1 MASHNKTPKSKT
13 SKSKT
18 PKSKTPKSKT
28 PKSKT
33 SKSKTP
39 KSKTSKSETTSN
51 EKGYC
56 VKCKE
61 KRTMKDTKK
70 VQTKNGRN
78 ALSGVCEN
86 CGTKMMK
93 FVK

>member
-1 MASHNKTPKSKT
+1 MVSHNKTPKSKTSKSKT

-28 PKSKT
+28 SNN
-33 SKSKTP
+33 KTP
-39 KSKTSKSETTSN
+39 KSKTTSN
-51 EKGYC
+51 EMGYC

-61 KRTMKDTKK
+61 KRTMNDSKK

-78 ALSGVCEN
+78 ALSGVCAK

>member
-1 MASHNKTPKSKT
+1 MVSHNKSA
-13 SKSKT
+13 KSKT
-18 PKSKTPKSKT
+18 PKRKTPNSKTPNSKT

-33 SKSKTP
+33 SKG
-39 KSKTSKSETTSN
+39 ETTSN
-51 EKGYC
+51 EMGYC
-56 VKCKE
+56 VKCKD
-61 KRTMKDTKK
+61 KRIMKDTKK

-78 ALSGVCEN
+78 ALSGLCAK

>member
-1 MASHNKTPKSKT
+1 MVSKSKTPKNKTPKNKTPKSKT

-18 PKSKTPKSKT
+18 PKSRP
-28 PKSKT
+28 
-33 SKSKTP
+33 
-39 KSKTSKSETTSN
+39 SKSETTSN
-51 EKGYC
+51 EMGYC

-61 KRTMKDTKK
+61 KRTMKSTKK
-70 VQTKNGRN
+70 VQTKNKRN
-78 ALSGVCEN
+78 ALSGVCEK

>member
-18 PKSKTPKSKT
+18 PKSKTSKSKT

-39 KSKTSKSETTSN
+39 KSETTSN

>member
-1 MASHNKTPKSKT
+1 MVSHNKTPKSKT
-13 SKSKT
+13 SNSKT
-18 PKSKTPKSKT
+18 PKSKTSNSKT

-39 KSKTSKSETTSN
+39 KGETTSN

-61 KRTMKDTKK
+61 KRTMKHTKK

>member
-1 MASHNKTPKSKT
+1 MVSHN
-13 SKSKT
+13 
-18 PKSKTPKSKT
+18 KTPKSKT

-33 SKSKTP
+33 SKSKTSKSNTSKSKTP
-39 KSKTSKSETTSN
+39 KSKTPKSKTTSN
-51 EKGYC
+51 EMGYC

-61 KRTMKDTKK
+61 KRTMNDSKK

-78 ALSGVCEN
+78 ALSGVCAK

>member
-1 MASHNKTPKSKT
+1 MVSHNKSA
-13 SKSKT
+13 KSKT
-18 PKSKTPKSKT
+18 PKRKTPDSKT

-33 SKSKTP
+33 SKSKTS
-39 KSKTSKSETTSN
+39 KSKTSKGETTSN
-51 EKGYC
+51 EMGYC

-61 KRTMKDTKK
+61 KRIMKDTKK

-78 ALSGVCEN
+78 ALSGVCEK

>member
-1 MASHNKTPKSKT
+1 MASHN
-13 SKSKT
+13 KT

-28 PKSKT
+28 PNSKNT
-33 SKSKTP
+33 

-61 KRTMKDTKK
+61 KREMQGAKQDKM
-70 VQTKNGRN
+70 KNGRDCVK
-78 ALSGVCEN
+78 GT
-86 CGTKMMK
+86 CGTCKTNMFRIGKM
-93 FVK
+93 

>member
-1 MASHNKTPKSKT
+1 MASHN
-13 SKSKT
+13 KT

-33 SKSKTP
+33 AKSKTSKGKTSKGKTPKSKTP
-39 KSKTSKSETTSN
+39 KSKTTSN
-51 EKGYC
+51 EMGYC

>member
-18 PKSKTPKSKT
+18 PKSKT
-28 PKSKT
+28 

-39 KSKTSKSETTSN
+39 KSETTSN

>member
-1 MASHNKTPKSKT
+1 MVSHKKTPKSKTPNSKTSKSKT

-18 PKSKTPKSKT
+18 PKSKP
-28 PKSKT
+28 
-33 SKSKTP
+33 
-39 KSKTSKSETTSN
+39 SKSETTSN
-51 EKGYC
+51 EMGYC

-61 KRTMKDTKK
+61 KRTMKSTKK

-78 ALSGVCEN
+78 ALSGVCEK